1 MAPNL
6 VEVVKKAERK
16 LTFIPVL
23 FILLRMWGTLQFV
36 FSIVV
41 KESRLVDPTGCI
53 STATYYVYLIITCAQ
68 VSCYHFLL
76 HTKFNLNSSNLSSI

>member
-16 LTFIPVL
+16 LAFIPVL
-23 FILLRMWGTLQFV
+23 FILLRIWGTLQFV

-53 STATYYVYLIITCAQ
+53 STTTYYVYLIITCAQ
-68 VSCYHFLL
+68 VSYDHFLL
-76 HTKFNLNSSNLSSI
+76 HTKFDLRPG